1 MPDEPG
7 DTSRRLELVEQR
19 LDAVETRINSEAG
32 LRAMM
37 DLDQA
42 TLTGRLDA
50 QDHLLRAL
58 AVTQSE
64 HGTQLRKLAVE
75 QGRLASEQG
84 RMASEQGRL
93 ASEQQRTTS
102 TITRVEAGIRTII
115 GLLDQDG

>member
-1 MPDEPG
+1 MPDGPG
-7 DTSRRLELVEQR
+7 DTSRRLDLVEQR

-42 TLTGRLDA
+42 TLTARLDA

-64 HGTQLRKLAVE
+64 HGTQLRKLA
-75 QGRLASEQG
+75 SEQA
-84 RMASEQGRL
+84 RLTEEQV
-93 ASEQQRTTS
+93 RTTG
-102 TITRVEAGIRTII
+102 TLARVEAGVHTII
-115 GLLDQDG
+115 GLLDQNS

>member
-1 MPDEPG
+1 MPDGPG
-7 DTSRRLELVEQR
+7 DTSRRLDLVEQR

-42 TLTGRLDA
+42 TLTARLDA

-64 HGTQLRKLAVE
+64 HGTQLRKLA
-75 QGRLASEQG
+75 SEQA
-84 RMASEQGRL
+84 RLTEEQVRL
-93 ASEQQRTTS
+93 TEEQVRTTG
-102 TITRVEAGIRTII
+102 TLARVEAGVHTII
-115 GLLDQDG
+115 GLLDQNS

>member
-42 TLTGRLDA
+42 TLTARLDA
-50 QDHLLRAL
+50 QDHLLRAV

-64 HGTQLRKLAVE
+64 HGTQLRKLASE
-75 QGRLASEQG
+75 QGRL
-84 RMASEQGRL
+84 ASEQGRL

>member
-1 MPDEPG
+1 MPDGPG
-7 DTSRRLELVEQR
+7 DTSRRLDLVEQR

-42 TLTGRLDA
+42 TLTARLDA

-64 HGTQLRKLAVE
+64 HGTQLRKLA
-75 QGRLASEQG
+75 SEQA
-84 RMASEQGRL
+84 RLTEEQVRL
-93 ASEQQRTTS
+93 TEEQVRTTG
-102 TITRVEAGIRTII
+102 TLARVEAGVRTII
-115 GLLDQDG
+115 GLLDQNS